1 MMAADQARSGKRD
14 ARLLAEVRAGVAD
27 RLRARRPEIDQ
38 AVLARVRAVSDPVGD
53 GDAEYLEGLRATV
66 TAVVDYALTGIEQGE
81 EWSGPTP
88 SVAVAVAQA
97 RRAARVGVGL
107 ETVLRCYLAGHT
119 SLVDFV
125 MQEAKRGGL
134 VDRGVAVWHVWMT
147 HALLLERLVISI
159 AEEYTGE
166 LRRCASPRGWD
177 AGELMSR
184 RVVGEPC

>member
-1 MMAADQARSGKRD
+1 MMPADQVRSGKRD
-14 ARLLAEVRAGVAD
+14 ACLLAEVRAGVVE

-38 AVLARVRAVSDPVGD
+38 AVLARVRAVSDPVSD

-66 TAVVDYALTGIEQGE
+66 TAVVDYSLTGIEQGE

-88 SVAVAVAQA
+88 PVAVVQA

-107 ETVLRCYLAGHT
+107 ETVLRFYLVGHT

-125 MQEAKRGGL
+125 MQETERGGL
-134 VDRGVAVWHVWMT
+134 VGRGVAVWHVWMT
-147 HALLLERLVISI
+147 HALLFERLVISI

-184 RVVGEPC
+184 RVGR